1 MGPTDLGYAK
11 TDASGRWPLLMALH
25 PVRSACQ
32 RRWFALSIGCQVA
45 QFSCRL
51 WLSFRCRLTPFLVD
65 KVRDILGQYLNP
77 PDKGDGAL
85 R

>member
-45 QFSCRL
+45 QFSV
-51 WLSFRCRLTPFLVD
+51 SEVAQFSVSEVAQFSMS
-65 KVRDILGQYLNP
+65 
-77 PDKGDGAL
+77 PDHH
-85 R
+85 